1 MRGDQLAWQWRVLRT
16 IGASSNELTVAEN
29 VRPDGGLYPM
39 KEKPFKSLFQ
49 KLVWAFLFLGDRRQY
64 FFRNFFYYPNL
75 IGMGNKVQA
84 FNYVPLF
91 LSIGPILYF
100 ERLRRSF

>member
-1 MRGDQLAWQWRVLRT
+1 MRGDQLARQWRVLRT

-49 KLVWAFLFLGDRRQY
+49 KLGRAFLFLGIEGNIFSAT
-64 FFRNFFYYPNL
+64 FFIIRT
-75 IGMGNKVQA
+75 
-84 FNYVPLF
+84 
-91 LSIGPILYF
+91 
-100 ERLRRSF
+100 

>member
-39 KEKPFKSLFQ
+39 KEKPSRACSKSWDGLFCF
-49 KLVWAFLFLGDRRQY
+49 WGIEGNIFSAT
-64 FFRNFFYYPNL
+64 FFIIRT
-75 IGMGNKVQA
+75 
-84 FNYVPLF
+84 
-91 LSIGPILYF
+91 
-100 ERLRRSF
+100 